1 MRLSVECGIMIAKD
15 GSIFCPSCRKM
26 RLARLPDDGRIRAY
40 LYCRRCRREQYIDVS
55 LSPEPEPHD
64 P

>member
-1 MRLSVECGIMIAKD
+1 MIAKD

-26 RLARLPDDGRIRAY
+26 RLARLPEDGRIRAY

-55 LSPEPEPHD
+55 LSPEPEPHN